1 MGKAA
6 ELRLDSEMAIMRTVL
21 ELLQTGVSRER
32 VEQELVRRTPVDLDL
47 LSSVIRRIDSTGAV
61 QRQGAQ

>member
-6 ELRLDSEMAIMRTVL
+6 ELRLDSELAIMRSVL
-21 ELLQTGVSRER
+21 ELLKTGVSRDH

-47 LSSVIRRIDSTGAV
+47 LSSVIRRIDNTGPV
-61 QRQGAQ
+61 QRQAAQ